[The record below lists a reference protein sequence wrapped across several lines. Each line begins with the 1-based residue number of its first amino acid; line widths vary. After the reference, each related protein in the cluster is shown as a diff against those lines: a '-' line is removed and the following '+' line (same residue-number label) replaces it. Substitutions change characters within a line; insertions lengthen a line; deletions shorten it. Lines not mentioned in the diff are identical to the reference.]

1 MAQQKLS
8 STIRKLVNAYL
19 GIVAKTIPVDRMIVF
34 GSYAKGNNKPWSD
47 IDVAV
52 VSRRLGRDPHTERVM
67 LSRFV
72 ESIDSRIEPHPF
84 SPEDFADPWDPL
96 AAEIRR
102 YGIEVTHTP

>member
-1 MAQQKLS
+1 MAQQKLNS
-8 STIRKLVNAYL
+8 SIAKLVAAYL
-19 GIVAKTIPVDRMIVF
+19 RVVSKTMPVDRMIVF

-67 LSRFV
+67 LSGLV
-72 ESIDSRIEPHPF
+72 DSIDSRIEPHPL
-84 SPEDFADPWDPL
+84 SPEELADPWDPL

-102 YGIEVTHTP
+102 YGVQVA

>member
-1 MAQQKLS
+1 MAKQQISPIIL
-8 STIRKLVNAYL
+8 KLVNAYFDV
-19 GIVAKTIPVDRMIVF
+19 VAKTIPVDRMIVF
-34 GSYAKGNNKPWSD
+34 GSYAKGKNKPWSD

-67 LSRFV
+67 LSGLV
-72 ESIDSRIEPHPF
+72 DSIDLRIEPHPF

-102 YGIEVTHTP
+102 HGVRVA